1 MSQAK
6 KEPDGDGTVLHFF
19 RKEFEIDIRAEYDR
33 LKDIARVP
41 VKSLKDKE
49 VLIAH
54 LNSVAKNAVTARII
68 ASHAKSLR
76 ELHRIKWYKEMRRL
90 TRLATRQV
98 DDWLKVKD
106 VKKKQITKDMIME
119 EIASDDN
126 MCGEYEALVRERE
139 ELRRMRD
146 VLDEFAKQ
154 WSKRFETLRSQLSA
168 LKAQREVI
176 LGRPER

>member
-1 MSQAK
+1 M
-6 KEPDGDGTVLHFF
+6 
-19 RKEFEIDIRAEYDR
+19 
-33 LKDIARVP
+33 
-41 VKSLKDKE
+41 
-49 VLIAH
+49 
-54 LNSVAKNAVTARII
+54 TARII

-168 LKAQREVI
+168 LKAQREVKKI
-176 LGRPER
+176 RESDDSQRFLAKKHGVSRRTIRDALSGRNWSHVE

>member
-1 MSQAK
+1 MSQAR
-6 KEPDGDGTVLHFF
+6 KEPDGEGTVLHFF
-19 RKEFEIDIRAEYDR
+19 RKEFEIDIRVEYDR

-41 VKSLKDKE
+41 VKSLRDKDA
-49 VLIAH
+49 LIAH

-76 ELHRIKWYKEMRRL
+76 ELHRIKWHKEMRRL

-98 DDWLKVKD
+98 NDWLKVNG
-106 VKKKQITKDMIME
+106 VAKKQITVAMVTE
-119 EIASDDN
+119 EIASDEH
-126 MCGEYEALVRERE
+126 MSKEYEELVRERE

-146 VLDEFAKQ
+146 VLDVFAVQ

-168 LKAQREVI
+168 LKVQKEVV
-176 LGRPER
+176 LGGSR